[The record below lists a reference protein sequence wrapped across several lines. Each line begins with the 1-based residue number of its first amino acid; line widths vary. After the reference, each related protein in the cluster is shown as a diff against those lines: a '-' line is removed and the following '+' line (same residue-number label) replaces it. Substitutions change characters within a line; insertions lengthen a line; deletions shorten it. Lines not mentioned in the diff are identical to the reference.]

1 MLKLLRII
9 VALPAILFLMI
20 GVRWAVD
27 PAAAAESLGMPLL
40 DGLARSSQMADTG
53 AFFIALGLMI
63 LSALLTAR
71 KTWFYAPALMLF
83 AAAFYRLI
91 AWLIHGAAF
100 APDMIAVEI
109 VVGILLMIA
118 SQKLADKQ

>member
-9 VALPAILFLMI
+9 VALPAILFLII
-20 GVRWAVD
+20 GLQWAVD

-53 AFFIALGLMI
+53 ALFIAMGLMI
-63 LSALLTAR
+63 LSGLLTGT

-83 AAAFYRLI
+83 LAAALRLI

-100 APDMIAVEI
+100 APDLIAVEI
-109 VVGILLMIA
+109 VVGSLLLI
-118 SQKLADKQ
+118 SSHKLADKQ

>member
-9 VALPAILFLMI
+9 VALPAILFLII
-20 GVRWAVD
+20 GLQWAVD

-53 AFFIALGLMI
+53 ALFIAMGLMI
-63 LSALLTAR
+63 LSGLLTGR

-83 AAAFYRLI
+83 LAAALRLI

-100 APDMIAVEI
+100 APDLIAVEI
-109 VVGILLMIA
+109 VVGSLLLIS

>member
-9 VALPAILFLMI
+9 VALPAILFLII
-20 GVRWAVD
+20 GLQWAVD

-40 DGLARSSQMADTG
+40 DGLGRSSQMADTG
-53 AFFIALGLMI
+53 ALFIAMGLMI
-63 LSALLTAR
+63 LSGLLTGT

-83 AAAFYRLI
+83 LAAALRLI

-100 APDMIAVEI
+100 APDLIAVEI
-109 VVGILLMIA
+109 VVGSLLLI
-118 SQKLADKQ
+118 SSHKLADKQ

>member
-9 VALPAILFLMI
+9 VALPAILFLII
-20 GVRWAVD
+20 GLQWAVD

-40 DGLARSSQMADTG
+40 DGLGRSSQMADTG
-53 AFFIALGLMI
+53 ALFIAMGLMI
-63 LSALLTAR
+63 LSGLLTGT

-83 AAAFYRLI
+83 LAAALRLI

-100 APDMIAVEI
+100 APDLIAVEI
-109 VVGILLMIA
+109 VVGSLLLIS
-118 SQKLADKQ
+118 SQKLADKP

>member
-63 LSALLTAR
+63 LSALLT
-71 KTWFYAPALMLF
+71 
-83 AAAFYRLI
+83 
-91 AWLIHGAAF
+91 
-100 APDMIAVEI
+100 
-109 VVGILLMIA
+109 
-118 SQKLADKQ
+118 

>member
-9 VALPAILFLMI
+9 VALPAILFLII
-20 GVRWAVD
+20 GLQWAVD

-40 DGLARSSQMADTG
+40 DGLGRSSQIADTG
-53 AFFIALGLMI
+53 ALFIAMGLMI
-63 LSALLTAR
+63 LSGLLTGR

-83 AAAFYRLI
+83 SAAALRLI
-91 AWLIHGAAF
+91 AWLIHDAAF

-109 VVGILLMIA
+109 VVACLLLI
-118 SQKLADKQ
+118 SSPKLADKQ

>member
-9 VALPAILFLMI
+9 VALPAILFLII
-20 GVRWAVD
+20 GLQWAVD

-40 DGLARSSQMADTG
+40 DGLGRSSQMADTG
-53 AFFIALGLMI
+53 ALFIAMGLMI
-63 LSALLTAR
+63 LSGLLTGR

-83 AAAFYRLI
+83 LAAALRLI

-100 APDMIAVEI
+100 APDLIAVEI
-109 VVGILLMIA
+109 VVGSLLLIS